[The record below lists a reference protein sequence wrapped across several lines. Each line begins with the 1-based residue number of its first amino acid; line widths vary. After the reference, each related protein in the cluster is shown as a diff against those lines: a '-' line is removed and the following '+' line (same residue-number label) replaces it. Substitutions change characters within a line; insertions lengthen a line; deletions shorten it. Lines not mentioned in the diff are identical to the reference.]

1 MARSPDTT
9 RKLNR
14 LAGRALAGMI
24 SLVKRT
30 SRAVYE
36 PENALVRLAGDHPCI
51 VAVWHGQ
58 FMMSS
63 GFRPSPETKVAAM
76 VARHGDAELIGA
88 AMARFG
94 VELIRGAGAGGR
106 RKDRGGAYALRQA
119 VRYLRDGYSIVMTAD
134 VPPGPARRAG
144 MGIVMMARLSG
155 RPIVP
160 CAAATS
166 RFKSLNTWSRMT
178 INLPGSKLAYVAGDP
193 IWVPPDAG
201 ETELEVARLQLE
213 RALNAATT
221 RAYEI
226 AGADLARATPPSSDA
241 AAPPAAPDFRLKAYR
256 TSMSLLRPLTPL
268 LLKLRERSGKEDPR
282 RRGERLGIASTA
294 RPNGVLCWVHAASV
308 GETNAVLPVIEALGN
323 ARPDLNFLLTTGTV
337 TSAGLAGR
345 RLGPRAVHQYVP
357 LDAPE
362 YAARFLEHWK
372 PDLAVF
378 TESEIWPSLI
388 LETAAR
394 NIPIALVNGRLS
406 HRSRRRWQRNKTTAM
421 PLFGRFNIVLAQN
434 DRLAT
439 GFSALGARN
448 VHSVGNLKIDAPPPP
463 VDLNELERLKTA
475 LGTRPVFA
483 AASTHE
489 GEEETIAA
497 AHRALT
503 RQFEDLCT
511 IIAPRHPER
520 GTALAEMLKNLGFNV
535 AQRSLG
541 AVPGPRTDIYIADT
555 IGELGTLYA
564 LAPVAFIGGSLIDR
578 GGQNPIEAVRHGVA
592 VLTGPH
598 WQNFRDA
605 YRTLL
610 RHDGAIEVKSSA
622 DVAAAVTKLF
632 ESPAELQRMR
642 AGATQALSTLSGAL
656 EKTVA
661 ALLRYLPDER
671 LKRAS

>member
-1 MARSPDTT
+1 MARSPDTA

-14 LAGRALAGMI
+14 LAGSALASMI

-119 VRYLRDGYSIVMTAD
+119 VRYLKDGYSIVMTAD

-201 ETELEVARLQLE
+201 ETELEVARVQLE

-226 AGADLARATPPSSDA
+226 AGADVARATPPSSDA

-256 TSMSLLRPLTPL
+256 ASMSLLRPFTPL

-282 RRGERLGIASTA
+282 RRGERLGVASMA

-337 TSAGLAGR
+337 TSAGLAAR

-394 NIPIALVNGRLS
+394 QIPIALVNGRLS
-406 HRSRRRWQRNKTTAM
+406 HRSRRRWQRNKTTAT

-463 VDLNELERLKTA
+463 VDLTELERLKA
-475 LGTRPVFA
+475 AIGERPVFA

-503 RQFEDLCT
+503 RQFENLCT

-535 AQRSLG
+535 VQRSLG

-564 LAPVAFIGGSLIDR
+564 LAPVAFVGGSLIDR

-610 RHDGAIEVKSSA
+610 RHGGAIEVKSSA
-622 DVAAAVTKLF
+622 DIAAAVTKLV

-642 AGATQALSTLSGAL
+642 GGATQALSTLSGAL
-656 EKTVA
+656 DKTVA

>member
-1 MARSPDTT
+1 MARSPDSA

-14 LAGRALAGMI
+14 LAGRALASMI

-119 VRYLRDGYSIVMTAD
+119 VRYLKDGYSIVMTAD

-178 INLPGSKLAYVAGDP
+178 INLPGSKLAYVAGEP

-201 ETELEVARLQLE
+201 ETELEVARAQLE
-213 RALNAATT
+213 RALNAATA

-226 AGADLARATPPSSDA
+226 AGADLARATPHGTDA

-256 TSMSLLRPLTPL
+256 TSMSLLRPFTPL

-282 RRGERLGIASTA
+282 RRGERLGIASMA

-388 LETAAR
+388 LETSAC

-434 DRLAT
+434 DRLAQ

-463 VDLNELERLKTA
+463 VDLNELERLKAA
-475 LGTRPVFA
+475 LGERPVFA

-503 RQFEDLCT
+503 RQFENLCT

-520 GTALAEMLKNLGFNV
+520 GTALAETLKNLGFNV

-541 AVPGPRTDIYIADT
+541 AVPGPRTDIYVADT

-610 RHDGAIEVKSSA
+610 RHDGAIEIKSSA
-622 DVAAAVTKLF
+622 DIAAAVTKLF

-656 EKTVA
+656 DKTVA

>member
-1 MARSPDTT
+1 MARSPDSA

-14 LAGRALAGMI
+14 LAGRALASMI

-119 VRYLRDGYSIVMTAD
+119 VRYLKDGYSIVMTAD

-201 ETELEVARLQLE
+201 ETELEVARAQLE
-213 RALNAATT
+213 RALNAATA
-221 RAYEI
+221 RAYAI
-226 AGADLARATPPSSDA
+226 AGADLARATPHGTDA

-256 TSMSLLRPLTPL
+256 TSMSLLRPFTPL

-282 RRGERLGIASTA
+282 RRGERLGIASMA

-337 TSAGLAGR
+337 TSAGLAAR

-388 LETAAR
+388 LETSAR

-406 HRSRRRWQRNKTTAM
+406 QRSRRRWQRNKTTAM

-434 DRLAT
+434 DRLAV

-463 VDLNELERLKTA
+463 VDLNELERLKAA
-475 LGTRPVFA
+475 LGERPVFA

-520 GTALAEMLKNLGFNV
+520 GTALAETLKNLGFNV

-541 AVPGPRTDIYIADT
+541 AVPGPRTDIYVADT

-610 RHDGAIEVKSSA
+610 RHDGAIEVSSSA
-622 DVAAAVTKLF
+622 DIAAAVTKLF

-656 EKTVA
+656 DKTVT

>member
-14 LAGRALAGMI
+14 LAGRALASMI

-63 GFRPSPETKVAAM
+63 GFRPSPDTKVAAM

-119 VRYLRDGYSIVMTAD
+119 VRYLKDGYSIVMTAD

-201 ETELEVARLQLE
+201 ETELEVARVQLE

-226 AGADLARATPPSSDA
+226 AGADVARATPQGADA
-241 AAPPAAPDFRLKAYR
+241 DAPPAAPDFRLKAYR
-256 TSMSLLRPLTPL
+256 ASMSLLRPLTPL

-308 GETNAVLPVIEALGN
+308 GETNAVLPVIEALSN
-323 ARPDLNFLLTTGTV
+323 ARPDLNFLLTTGPV
-337 TSAGLAGR
+337 TSAGLAAR

-475 LGTRPVFA
+475 LGARPVFA

-520 GTALAEMLKNLGFNV
+520 GTALAETLKNLGFNV

-564 LAPVAFIGGSLIDR
+564 LAPVAFVGGSLIDR

-610 RHDGAIEVKSSA
+610 RHDGAIEIKSSA
-622 DVAAAVTKLF
+622 DIAAAVTKLF

-656 EKTVA
+656 DKTVA